1 MQCSIT
7 FHAVTDSQIKHVM
20 FELFFVFKN
29 TRFIFDISIIAGV
42 ERGGDIVQ
50 WKLLSVIPN
59 CISAAFGLKDFSKDA
74 RVREEGGGVRD

>member
-1 MQCSIT
+1 M
-7 FHAVTDSQIKHVM
+7 
-20 FELFFVFKN
+20 
-29 TRFIFDISIIAGV
+29 